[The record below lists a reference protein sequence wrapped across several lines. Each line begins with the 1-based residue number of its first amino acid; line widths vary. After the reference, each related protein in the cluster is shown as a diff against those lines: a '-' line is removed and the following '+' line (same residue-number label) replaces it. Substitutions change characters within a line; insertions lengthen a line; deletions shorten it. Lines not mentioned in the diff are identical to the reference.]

1 MSNPKAESKGRTQS
15 KPRPKK
21 PSAALLKKKGS
32 EPDESLISSAVEL
45 ASHKAKP
52 LSGKQVLRSPQ
63 TMDRDPSHA
72 HGSRVTAQ
80 VHRSMAP
87 STLSHAPASPVA
99 ARVEAES
106 VGSEDPPGARNG
118 SAVVFEP
125 AITEEPST
133 ILSSIFPQGSE
144 HEKMARIVARLTQAG
159 GMDKMLRL
167 MDSQES
173 ESAHLPPAEPS
184 RPPHSL
190 EDDCLSVTPSAGYGE
205 FLEEDEDPEEEELE
219 EEGLIYQDPFLPSSY
234 SLPGPF
240 PGQLQ
245 PAGYEWPPPHAAPFP
260 GYSGIHRTGAAFPS
274 VVSRQA
280 ERPSTLPI
288 PPAPMAAPSYMVPQG
303 PFRPPVDPFQGVHMG
318 PAATVGPGWVG
329 PGMDYPMAYP
339 QPPQAP
345 SLVPGDV
352 PKVLSPQNSRDFWA
366 KVLRDSGFPVE
377 YPPQE
382 EPSDSL
388 GVAGRADYSRP
399 TVSVPF
405 IPIAEQ
411 TRRAIRD
418 SHESRQMSRMFWLAK
433 ALPARQVDD
442 DIVSTPLCPADC
454 FARMGEDRNSRC
466 NPLPPTPQGVQSSGQ
481 PRRPVAPFTVGSWN
495 KARDAELRALESLAR
510 DGLRASNAHLLA
522 FAHLANSLLPS
533 SEGTPPTPLSPDHLR
548 RTVEVLRDL
557 THVGIDHSIRIVEQS
572 IAFRRLIAVQA
583 VNLADRSALLAA
595 PLGTDLFGGKWPETV
610 AVEETRRKRK
620 AEQAQ
625 LQPRGAKRPRARGGS
640 ATRGQR
646 PRQPGSTYQQ
656 AFQQPLLQQQLSSQ
670 QQPLPQQGWNQQ
682 QPFHAQGAPQPLMQ
696 PAYWEPPSFQ
706 PPSGKKSNRRKAKAG
721 RGGGRGSRGGQRGR
735 RGWGGRGSGF
745 SGAGYAPQC

>member
-1 MSNPKAESKGRTQS
+1 M
-15 KPRPKK
+15 
-21 PSAALLKKKGS
+21 
-32 EPDESLISSAVEL
+32 
-45 ASHKAKP
+45 
-52 LSGKQVLRSPQ
+52 LRSPQ

-159 GMDKMLRL
+159 VMDKMLRL

-245 PAGYEWPPPHAAPFP
+245 PAGFEWPPPHAAPFP

-610 AVEETRRKRK
+610 AVEEARRKRK

-625 LQPRGAKRPRARGGS
+625 LQPRGAKRARARGDRRLEARDLVS
-640 ATRGQR
+640 LDPPISRLFNSRCCSSSFRASSN
-646 PRQPGSTYQQ
+646 PC
-656 AFQQPLLQQQLSSQ
+656 LS
-670 QQPLPQQGWNQQ
+670 
-682 QPFHAQGAPQPLMQ
+682 
-696 PAYWEPPSFQ
+696 
-706 PPSGKKSNRRKAKAG
+706 KAG
-721 RGGGRGSRGGQRGR
+721 ISSSHFMPRGR
-735 RGWGGRGSGF
+735 PSRLCSRLIGSPRPSSRRRVRSPTGVR
-745 SGAGYAPQC
+745 